1 MLGLALEGGG
11 AKGSYQFGAWKAFR
25 ELGMEFEGI
34 TGTSIGALNGALM
47 IQEDYEKAYEIWHE
61 IAPEKILNV
70 DSKIYNMIM
79 ETGIKPDQIQFILE
93 QAQRFVKDAGLDI
106 GPLVRMIREGTK
118 EDLIRNSKKDFG
130 FVTVSLTDLKP
141 LELFKEEVPEGKMA
155 DYLLASSYLPI
166 FKPEKID
173 GKTFLDGG
181 FYNNLPINM
190 LYQKGYKKVVAVR
203 LMSKGRIKK
212 VDFEDLE
219 VTYIQ
224 PKHDLGN
231 ILDLSKEKA
240 LFNINLGYYDTL
252 KVFRN
257 LYGENYYLK
266 EGINDLEGIEFLQGL
281 KQETIEKISSLLGL
295 TTAIPKNRLV
305 LEELVPKLIQLL
317 GCRQEVSYGEIVLKL
332 LEEIAA
338 HEKLEL
344 FKIYSLQEFIRE
356 INNREVTMN
365 KSTDTL
371 FLSGALLLRFNKDRV
386 LERLIKTILSSEEK
400 IHLKKRSS

>member
-1 MLGLALEGGG
+1 MLGLSLEGGG

-25 ELGMEFEGI
+25 ELGVEFDGI

-47 IQEDYEKAYEIWHE
+47 VQEDYEKAHEIWHE
-61 IAPEKILNV
+61 IAPEKVLNV
-70 DSKIYNMIM
+70 DSKLYNMIM
-79 ETGIKPDQIQFILE
+79 ETGIKSDQIQFILE

-106 GPLVRMIREGTK
+106 GPLVKMIREGTK
-118 EDLIRNSKKDFG
+118 EDRIRQSNKDFG

-141 LELFKEEVPEGKMA
+141 LELFKEEVPKGKMA

-212 VDFEDLE
+212 LSFEDLE
-219 VTYIQ
+219 VIYIQ

-240 LFNINLGYYDTL
+240 MYNINLGYYDTL
-252 KVFRN
+252 KAFKN
-257 LYGENYYLK
+257 FHGENYYLT
-266 EGINDLEGIEFLQGL
+266 EGIEDREGIEFLQEL
-281 KQETIEKISSLLGL
+281 KQDTIEKISDLLGL
-295 TTAIPKNRLV
+295 TQSLPKNRVV

-317 GCRQEVSYGEIVLKL
+317 GCREEVSYGELVLKL
-332 LEEIAA
+332 FEEIAA
-338 HEKLEL
+338 YEKVEL
-344 FKIYSLQEFIRE
+344 FKIYSLKEFLEE
-356 INNREVTMN
+356 INHREVTE
-365 KSTDTL
+365 KKQVDTL
-371 FLSGALLLRFNKDRV
+371 FLNSALLLRFNKDKV
-386 LERLIKTILSSEEK
+386 LEHLIRIILTSEEK
-400 IHLKKRSS
+400 IQIKKT

>member
-1 MLGLALEGGG
+1 MLGLSLEGGG
-11 AKGSYQFGAWKAFR
+11 AKGAYQFGAWKAFR
-25 ELGMEFEGI
+25 ELGMEFDGI

-61 IAPEKILNV
+61 LAPEKILNI
-70 DSKIYNMIM
+70 DSKLYNMIM
-79 ETGIKPDQIQFILE
+79 ETGIRSDQIQFVLE
-93 QAQRFVKDAGLDI
+93 QAQRLIKDVGLDI
-106 GPLVRMIREGTK
+106 GPLVKMIRASTK
-118 EDLIRNSKKDFG
+118 EETIRKSKKDFG

-190 LYQKGYKKVVAVR
+190 LYKKGYKKVVAVR

-224 PKHDLGN
+224 PKQDLGN
-231 ILDLSKEKA
+231 MLDLSKEKSSY
-240 LFNINLGYYDTL
+240 NIKLGYYDTL
-252 KVFRN
+252 KVFQG

-266 EGINDLEGIEFLQGL
+266 EGIEDLEGIGFLQNL
-281 KQETIEKISSLLGL
+281 TQETIEKIGNLLGFSTNL
-295 TTAIPKNRLV
+295 PKNRVV
-305 LEELVPKLIQLL
+305 LEEFVPKLIALL
-317 GCRQEVSYGEIVLKL
+317 GCRKEVSYGEIVLTL

-338 HEKLEL
+338 HEKVEL
-344 FKIYSLQEFIRE
+344 FNIYSLPEFIEE
-356 INNREVTMN
+356 INNHQMPMK
-365 KSTDTL
+365 KSTDT
-371 FLSGALLLRFNKDRV
+371 FFQNSALLLRFNKDKV
-386 LERLIKTILSSEEK
+386 LDRLIKIILASEEK
-400 IHLKKRSS
+400 IQLTKFDN

>member
-11 AKGSYQFGAWKAFR
+11 AKGAYQFGAWKAFR
-25 ELGMEFEGI
+25 ELGMEFDGI

-47 IQEDYEKAYEIWHE
+47 IQEDYEKAYEIWQE
-61 IAPEKILNV
+61 IAPEKILNI
-70 DSKIYNMIM
+70 DSKLYNIIM
-79 ETGIKPDQIQFILE
+79 ETGIKPDQIQFVLE
-93 QAQRFVKDAGLDI
+93 QAQRFVKDVGLDV
-106 GPLVRMIREGTK
+106 GPLVKMIRETTK
-118 EDLIRNSKKDFG
+118 EEVIRKSKKDFG

-141 LELFKEEVPEGKMA
+141 LELFKEEVPKGKMA

-212 VDFEDLE
+212 VNFKDLE

-240 LFNINLGYYDTL
+240 SFNIKLGYYDTL
-252 KVFRN
+252 KVFEN
-257 LYGENYYLK
+257 LHGENYYLK
-266 EGINDLEGIEFLQGL
+266 EEIEDLEGIKFLQEL
-281 KQETIEKISSLLGL
+281 KPETIEKIGSLLGL
-295 TTAIPKNRLV
+295 STELPKNRLV

-317 GCRQEVSYGEIVLKL
+317 GCRKEVSYGELLLKL

-338 HEKLEL
+338 HEKVEL
-344 FKIYSLQEFIRE
+344 FKIYSLHEFIQE
-356 INNREVTMN
+356 INNRELPME
-365 KSTDTL
+365 KSTDSL
-371 FLSGALLLRFNKDRV
+371 FQSSALFLRFNKDKI
-386 LERLIKTILSSEEK
+386 LEKLIEIILTSEDQ
-400 IHLKKRSS
+400 IYLQTLSN

>member
-295 TTAIPKNRLV
+295 TTALPKNRLV

>member
-1 MLGLALEGGG
+1 MIGLSLEGGG
-11 AKGSYQFGAWKAFR
+11 AKGAYQFGAWKAFR
-25 ELGMEFEGI
+25 ELGMEFDGI

-47 IQEDYEKAYEIWHE
+47 IQEDYEKAREIWEE
-61 IAPEKILNV
+61 IAPEKILNI
-70 DSKIYNMIM
+70 DSKLYKMVM
-79 ETGIKPDQIQFILE
+79 ETGIKPDQIQYVLE

-106 GPLVRMIREGTK
+106 GPLVKMIREGTK
-118 EDLIRNSKKDFG
+118 EDVIRKSKKDFG

-155 DYLLASSYLPI
+155 DYLLASSYLPV

-190 LYQKGYKKVVAVR
+190 LYQKGYKKIVAVR

-219 VTYIQ
+219 VIYIQ

-231 ILDLSKEKA
+231 ILDFSKEKA
-240 LFNINLGYYDTL
+240 EFNINLGYYDTL
-252 KVFRN
+252 KVFQD

-266 EGINDLEGIEFLQGL
+266 AGITDREGVAFLQGL
-281 KQETIEKISSLLGL
+281 KEETLGKISGLLGL
-295 TTAIPKNRLV
+295 STTLPKNRLA
-305 LEELVPKLIQLL
+305 LEELVPKLVQLL
-317 GCRQEVSYGEIVLKL
+317 GCRKEVSYGELVLKL

-338 HEKLEL
+338 HEKVEL
-344 FKIYSLQEFIRE
+344 FKIYGLEEFMEE
-356 INNREVTMN
+356 INSKRRPMK
-365 KSTDTL
+365 KSRDTL
-371 FLSGALLLRFNKDRV
+371 FQSSALLLRFNKDII
-386 LERLIKTILSSEEK
+386 LEELIKIILTSEEK
-400 IHLKKRSS
+400 LSLQRTDP

>member
-1 MLGLALEGGG
+1 MLGLSLEGGG
-11 AKGSYQFGAWKAFR
+11 AKGAYQFGAWKAFR
-25 ELGMEFEGI
+25 ELGMEFDGI

-47 IQEDYEKAYEIWHE
+47 IQEDYEKAYEIWQE
-61 IAPEKILNV
+61 IAPEKILNI
-70 DSKIYNMIM
+70 DSKLYNMLM
-79 ETGIKPDQIQFILE
+79 ETGIKPDQIQLVLE
-93 QAQRFVKDAGLDI
+93 QAQRFIKDVGLDV
-106 GPLVRMIREGTK
+106 GPLVKMIRETTK
-118 EDLIRNSKKDFG
+118 EEVIRKSKKDFG

-141 LELFKEEVPEGKMA
+141 LELFKEEVPRGKMA

-212 VDFEDLE
+212 VNFKDLE

-240 LFNINLGYYDTL
+240 GFNIKLGYYDTL
-252 KVFRN
+252 KVFRK
-257 LYGENYYLK
+257 YHGENYYLREEIK
-266 EGINDLEGIEFLQGL
+266 DLEGIKYLQDL
-281 KQETIEKISSLLGL
+281 KGETMEKIGSLLGL
-295 TTAIPKNRLV
+295 SRDLPKNRLV

-317 GCRQEVSYGEIVLKL
+317 GCRKEVSYGELVLKL
-332 LEEIAA
+332 FEEIAA
-338 HEKLEL
+338 HEKVEL
-344 FKIYSLQEFIRE
+344 FKIYGLQEFIRE
-356 INNREVTMN
+356 INRRELPME
-365 KSTDTL
+365 KSTSIL
-371 FLSGALLLRFNKDRV
+371 FQSSALLLRFNKDKI
-386 LERLIKTILSSEEK
+386 LEKLIKIILTSEEH
-400 IHLKKRSS
+400 ITLKKLSN

>member
-1 MLGLALEGGG
+1 MLGLSLEGGG
-11 AKGSYQFGAWKAFR
+11 AKGAYQFGAWKAFR
-25 ELGMEFEGI
+25 ELGMEFDGI

-47 IQEDYEKAYEIWHE
+47 IQEDYEKAYEIWQE
-61 IAPEKILNV
+61 IAPEKILNI
-70 DSKIYNMIM
+70 DSKLYNMLM
-79 ETGIKPDQIQFILE
+79 ETGIKPDQIQLVLE
-93 QAQRFVKDAGLDI
+93 QAQRFIKDVGLDV
-106 GPLVRMIREGTK
+106 GPLVKMIRETTK
-118 EDLIRNSKKDFG
+118 EEVIRKSKKDFG

-141 LELFKEEVPEGKMA
+141 LELFKEEVPRGKMA

-212 VDFEDLE
+212 VNFKDLE

-240 LFNINLGYYDTL
+240 GFNIKLGYYDTL
-252 KVFRN
+252 KVFRK
-257 LYGENYYLK
+257 YHGENYYLREEIK
-266 EGINDLEGIEFLQGL
+266 DLEGIKYLQDL
-281 KQETIEKISSLLGL
+281 KGETMEKIGSLLGL
-295 TTAIPKNRLV
+295 SRDLPKNRLV

-317 GCRQEVSYGEIVLKL
+317 GCRKEVSYGELVLKL
-332 LEEIAA
+332 FEEIAA
-338 HEKLEL
+338 HEKVEL
-344 FKIYSLQEFIRE
+344 FKIYGLQEFIRE
-356 INNREVTMN
+356 INRRELPME
-365 KSTDTL
+365 KSTSIL
-371 FLSGALLLRFNKDRV
+371 FQSSALLLRFNKDKI
-386 LERLIKTILSSEEK
+386 LEKLIKIILTSEEH
-400 IHLKKRSS
+400 ITFKKLSN

>member
-1 MLGLALEGGG
+1 MLGLSLEGGG
-11 AKGSYQFGAWKAFR
+11 AKGAYQFGAWKAFR
-25 ELGMEFEGI
+25 ELGMIFDGI

-47 IQEDYEKAYEIWHE
+47 IQEDYEKAHEIWQE
-61 IAPEKILNV
+61 IAPGKILNI
-70 DSKIYNMIM
+70 DSKLYNMVM
-79 ETGIKPDQIQFILE
+79 ETGIKPGQIQFILE

-106 GPLVRMIREGTK
+106 GPMVKMIREGTK
-118 EDLIRNSKKDFG
+118 EGLIRKSKKDFG

-212 VDFEDLE
+212 VNFDDLE

-231 ILDLSKEKA
+231 MLDLSKEKA
-240 LFNINLGYYDTL
+240 AFNIKLGYYDTL
-252 KVFRN
+252 KVFQN

-266 EGINDLEGIEFLQGL
+266 DKITDLEGIKFLQEL
-281 KQETIEKISSLLGL
+281 KQETIEKIGSLLGL
-295 TTAIPKNRLV
+295 SADLPKNRLV
-305 LEELVPKLIQLL
+305 LEELVPKLIELL
-317 GCRQEVSYGEIVLKL
+317 GCRKEVSYGELVLKL
-332 LEEIAA
+332 LEEMAA
-338 HEKLEL
+338 HEKVEL
-344 FKIYSLQEFIRE
+344 FTIYSLQEFMAE
-356 INNREVTMN
+356 INNREVAMEKT
-365 KSTDTL
+365 TDTL
-371 FLSGALLLRFNKDRV
+371 FQNSALFLRFNKDKI
-386 LERLIKTILSSEEK
+386 LEKLIKILLTSEDQVTIQRLSN
-400 IHLKKRSS
+400 

>member
-11 AKGSYQFGAWKAFR
+11 AKGAYQFGAWKAFR
-25 ELGMEFEGI
+25 ELGMEFDGI

-47 IQEDYEKAYEIWHE
+47 IQNDYEKAYEIWHE

-70 DSKIYNMIM
+70 DSKLYNMIM

-106 GPLVRMIREGTK
+106 GPLVKMIREGTK
-118 EDLIRNSKKDFG
+118 EDLIRKSKKDFG

-190 LYQKGYKKVVAVR
+190 LYQKGYRKVVAVR

-212 VDFEDLE
+212 VNFKDLE

-252 KVFRN
+252 KVFQN
-257 LYGENYYLK
+257 LYGENYYLID
-266 EGINDLEGIEFLQGL
+266 GINDREGIDFFQGL
-281 KQETIEKISSLLGL
+281 KPETIEKISNLLGL
-295 TTAIPKNRLV
+295 HGTLPKKRLV
-305 LEELVPKLIQLL
+305 FEELVPKLIQLL

-338 HEKLEL
+338 YENVEL

-356 INNREVTMN
+356 INNREVTMK
-365 KSTDTL
+365 KSTDSL
-371 FLSGALLLRFNKDRV
+371 FLSSALLLRFNKDKI
-386 LERLIKTILSSEEK
+386 LEKMIKIMLTSE
-400 IHLKKRSS
+400 KKFHINNGSK